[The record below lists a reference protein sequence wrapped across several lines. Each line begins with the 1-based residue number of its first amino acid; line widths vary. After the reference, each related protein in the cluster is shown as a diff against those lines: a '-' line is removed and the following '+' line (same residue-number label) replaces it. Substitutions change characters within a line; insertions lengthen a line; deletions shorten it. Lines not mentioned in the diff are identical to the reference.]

1 MKHPAQ
7 CMEPRVFFFGNF
19 GAYGN
24 IRTFFKALLILLGVC
39 SPFCCGLLI
48 YLFIHRLHRVAVSFE
63 EKWTIDLRGVPG
75 STKGTVVIF
84 LGGAVVMVA
93 FMVLI
98 ELQVRWNPL
107 EGVNSVTSTGQI
119 VPLVVG
125 ALSIIRAIGLV
136 VIYVCEDAKRTPT
149 HIDQHADLFMIYLC

>member
-39 SPFCCGLLI
+39 APFCCALLI
-48 YLFIHRLHRVAVSFE
+48 YLFIHRLHRLAESFE

-75 STKGTVVIF
+75 STKGTIVIF
-84 LGGAVVMVA
+84 LGGVVVMVV
-93 FMVLI
+93 FMILI
-98 ELQVRWNPL
+98 ELQVRWNRL

-119 VPLVVG
+119 VPLVIG
-125 ALSIIRAIGLV
+125 TLSIIRAIALV
-136 VIYVCEDAKRTPT
+136 VIKVCEDTKRTPIRI
-149 HIDQHADLFMIYLC
+149 HQHVDLFEIYLC